1 MFLTTHHASRHCHV
15 SPGGD
20 TVPSSE
26 NMELGF
32 SVAAAGERIEAVAA
46 GLGRAVSLPS
56 AFGSPC
62 PWPGFWAQKGADG
75 AEEAPRSVGLRGCQQ

>member
-1 MFLTTHHASRHCHV
+1 M

-26 NMELGF
+26 NRELGF

-56 AFGSPC
+56 AFGSPG

-75 AEEAPRSVGLRGCQQ
+75 AEEAPRSVGPRGCQQ